1 MSHANK
7 NHYLMLVD
15 EGVMRGECCD
25 KMTHNVQLRSHRMRA
40 KIITL
45 VAIIFGIAMFRLF
58 PHPPNVSPVAAMA
71 LFGGAY
77 FVDKRMAFIV
87 PFLALLISDLIIGL
101 HSTMIFVYAGVAL
114 TVFIGMKIQS
124 NIRPVTVAFSAV
136 GASVLFF
143 LLTNF
148 GTWAVGGLY
157 PISINGL
164 MQAYVAGIPFF
175 QNSLLGNLV
184 FIAAMF
190 GGFSLLQN
198 RFFAA
203 RQAE

>member
-1 MSHANK
+1 
-7 NHYLMLVD
+7 
-15 EGVMRGECCD
+15 
-25 KMTHNVQLRSHRMRA
+25 MRA

-45 VAIIFGIAMFRLF
+45 VTIIFGIAMFRLL

-87 PFLALLISDLIIGL
+87 PFLALLFSDLIIGL
-101 HSTMIFVYAGVAL
+101 HNTMLFVYAGVAL

-124 NIRPVTVAFSAV
+124 NIKPVTVAVSAV
-136 GASVLFF
+136 VASVLFF

-148 GTWAVGGLY
+148 GSWAVGGLY
-157 PISINGL
+157 PISMNGL

-175 QNSLLGNLV
+175 QNSLLGDLGFV
-184 FIAAMF
+184 AVMF
-190 GGFSLLQN
+190 GGFSLLQD
-198 RFFAA
+198 RFFVVQ
-203 RQAE
+203 RAE